1 MTDKGKIA
9 LIYISVALISALIL
23 ATTLYIRSSQIKPEL
38 VTPEVTSLLTLEKD
52 LTLTN
57 QDGTEI
63 HISDLKGKVWAF
75 AQFYA
80 TCPMCAKR
88 NGQGLKDLYQSFKDQ
103 SDFRLVCITVN
114 PEEDTPEKM
123 KSYAE
128 SLGADTSNWLF
139 LTGDPKKL
147 KDYMLNEM
155 KYDPIQKREDPDEA
169 ATKGA
174 LAHNMSIAVFDRN
187 LSMLGRRDLYHARQQ
202 GEAVYKET
210 EKALHAI
217 ISKALDSK

>member
-1 MTDKGKIA
+1 MTYKRKIA
-9 LIYISVALISALIL
+9 LIYISVAFISALIL
-23 ATTLYIRSSQIKPEL
+23 ATTLYIRSSQLKPEL
-38 VTPEVTSLLTLEKD
+38 VTPEAIPLLTLEKD

-63 HISDLKGKVWAF
+63 HISDLQGKVWAF

-88 NGQGLKDLYQSFKDQ
+88 NGQGLKNLYHAFKDQ
-103 SDFRLVCITVN
+103 SDFSLVCITVN

-139 LTGDPKKL
+139 LTGDPEKL

-155 KYDPIQKREDPDEA
+155 KYDPIQKREDPEEA
-169 ATKGA
+169 IAKGA

-187 LSMLGRRDLYHARQQ
+187 LTMLGRRDLFHARQQ

-217 ISKALDSK
+217 VSKALDSK

>member
-88 NGQGLKDLYQSFKDQ
+88 NGQGLKDLYQTFKDQ
-103 SDFRLVCITVN
+103 SDFSLVCITVN

-155 KYDPIQKREDPDEA
+155 KYDPIQKREDPEEA
-169 ATKGA
+169 STKGA

-187 LSMLGRRDLYHARQQ
+187 LTMLGRRDLYHARQQ

>member
-23 ATTLYIRSSQIKPEL
+23 ATTLYIRSSQLKPEL
-38 VTPEVTSLLTLEKD
+38 VTPVAIPLLTLEKD

-88 NGQGLKDLYQSFKDQ
+88 NGQGLKDLYQTFKGQ
-103 SDFRLVCITVN
+103 SDFSLVCITVN

-139 LTGDPKKL
+139 LTGDPEKL

-155 KYDPIQKREDPDEA
+155 KYDPIQKREDPEEA
-169 ATKGA
+169 MAKGA

-187 LSMLGRRDLYHARQQ
+187 LTMIGRRDLYHARQQ

-210 EKALHAI
+210 EKALHAMVR
-217 ISKALDSK
+217 SQLEKK

>member
-23 ATTLYIRSSQIKPEL
+23 ATTLYIRSSQLKPEL
-38 VTPEVTSLLTLEKD
+38 VTPEAIPLLTLEKD

-88 NGQGLKDLYQSFKDQ
+88 NGQGLKNLYQTFKGQ
-103 SDFRLVCITVN
+103 SDFSLVCITVN

-139 LTGDPKKL
+139 LTGDPEKL

-155 KYDPIQKREDPDEA
+155 KYDPIQKREDPEEA
-169 ATKGA
+169 MAKGA

-187 LSMLGRRDLYHARQQ
+187 LTMVGRRDLYVARQQ

-210 EKALHAI
+210 EKALHAMVR
-217 ISKALDSK
+217 SQLEKK

>member
-23 ATTLYIRSSQIKPEL
+23 AATLYIRSSQIKPEL
-38 VTPEVTSLLTLEKD
+38 VTPEVTSLFTLEKD

-88 NGQGLKDLYQSFKDQ
+88 NGQGLKDLYQTFKDQ
-103 SDFRLVCITVN
+103 PDFSLVCITVN

-128 SLGADTSNWLF
+128 SLGADSSNWLF
-139 LTGDPKKL
+139 LTGDPEKL

-155 KYDPIQKREDPDEA
+155 KYDPIQKREDPEEA
-169 ATKGA
+169 VTKGA

-187 LSMLGRRDLYHARQQ
+187 LSMLGRRDLFHARQQ

-217 ISKALDSK
+217 VSKALDSK

>member
-9 LIYISVALISALIL
+9 LIYTTAAAISALIL
-23 ATTLYIRSSQIKPEL
+23 ATTFYIRSSQIKPEL
-38 VTPEVTSLLTLEKD
+38 VIPESVPLLTLEKD

-57 QDGTEI
+57 QDGSEVQ
-63 HISDLKGKVWAF
+63 ISDLKGQVWAF

-88 NGQGLKDLYQSFKDQ
+88 NGQGLKNLYQAFKDQ
-103 SDFRLVCITVN
+103 PDFRLVCITVN
-114 PEEDTPEKM
+114 PEEDTPETM

-139 LTGDPKKL
+139 LTGDPEKL
-147 KDYMLNEM
+147 KDYMLHEM

-169 ATKGA
+169 IAKGA
-174 LAHNMSIAVFDRN
+174 LAHNMAIAVFDRN
-187 LSMLGRRDLYHARQQ
+187 LTMLGRRDLYMARQQ
-202 GEAVYKET
+202 GEAVYTET

-217 ISKALDSK
+217 VRKALDSK

>member
-9 LIYISVALISALIL
+9 LIYISAALISALIL
-23 ATTLYIRSSQIKPEL
+23 ATSLYIRSSQPRPEL
-38 VTPEVTSLLTLEKD
+38 VTPEVTSLFTLEKD

-88 NGQGLKDLYQSFKDQ
+88 NGQGLKDLYQTFKDQ
-103 SDFRLVCITVN
+103 PDFSLVCITVN

-128 SLGADTSNWLF
+128 SLGADSSNWLF
-139 LTGDPKKL
+139 LTGDPEKL

-155 KYDPIQKREDPDEA
+155 KYDPIQKREDPEEA
-169 ATKGA
+169 VTKGA

-187 LSMLGRRDLYHARQQ
+187 LSMLGRRDLFHARQQ

-217 ISKALDSK
+217 VSKALDSK

>member
-1 MTDKGKIA
+1 M
-9 LIYISVALISALIL
+9 L
-23 ATTLYIRSSQIKPEL
+23 RSR
-38 VTPEVTSLLTLEKD
+38 
-52 LTLTN
+52 
-57 QDGTEI
+57 
-63 HISDLKGKVWAF
+63 
-75 AQFYA
+75 QF
-80 TCPMCAKR
+80 P
-88 NGQGLKDLYQSFKDQ
+88 GH
-103 SDFRLVCITVN
+103 

-139 LTGDPKKL
+139 LTGDPEKL

-155 KYDPIQKREDPDEA
+155 KYDPIQKREDPEEA

-187 LSMLGRRDLYHARQQ
+187 LSMLGRRDLFHARQQ

-217 ISKALDSK
+217 VSKALDSK